1 MTRAGEIAEAGI
13 PQGDFLRMKR
23 SALGRRVRSLDS
35 FDATC
40 YRICAY
46 HLSGFD
52 YFRFPAIYRDIRA
65 EDVCRFLKTIITKD
79 RMSLAVIYPDRQEET
94 L

>member
-1 MTRAGEIAEAGI
+1 
-13 PQGDFLRMKR
+13 MKR
-23 SALGRRVRSLDS
+23 SALGRRIRSLDS

-52 YFRFPAIYRDIRA
+52 YFHFPTVYRDITA
-65 EDVCRFLKTIITKD
+65 EDVCRFLETSVTEG
-79 RMSLAVIYPDRQEET
+79 RMSLAVIYPNEEVSQ
-94 L
+94 

>member
-1 MTRAGEIAEAGI
+1 
-13 PQGDFLRMKR
+13 MKR
-23 SALGRRVRSLDS
+23 SALGRRIRSLDS

-46 HLSGFD
+46 HISGFD
-52 YFRFPAIYRDIRA
+52 YFRFPAIYRDIRT
-65 EDVCRFLKTIITKD
+65 EDVCQFLQTVITRD
-79 RMSLAVIYPDRQEET
+79 RMSLAVIYPEKQEET